1 MAAPRAAER
10 PASFE
15 MARVINDRVNA
26 RKPAPW
32 NDPRIRA
39 FIYQIVCVA
48 LFAALIWYLVS
59 NTVDNL
65 EQRQIRSGFDFLW
78 SGYGSQ
84 IDESLIG
91 WDPASTYA
99 RAFLVGIL
107 NTLKVGLI
115 GIVLATILGTVIGIA
130 RLSGNWL
137 LAKLASGYVETVRN
151 IPLLLQLFFFATLF
165 SSTFPP
171 QLDALDLGGSFY
183 LSKSG
188 LSFPQLEIETAH
200 VVAFL
205 ALLAGIVGAVFH
217 NRWAKRRHSETGV
230 SPARLGPSLALI
242 VLLPLLLWLLLG
254 APAEFDIPKK
264 GRFRMQGGGV
274 ISAEFLAIL
283 SGLVIYTAAFIA
295 EIVRSGILAV
305 TYGQTEASAA
315 LGLTR
320 GQVLRLVILP
330 QAMRV
335 VIPPMTSQY
344 LNLIKNSS
352 LGVAIGYPELVAI
365 ANISMNQ
372 TGRAIECVLVIMA
385 VYLTVSLA
393 IAGFMNWY
401 NKRVALVE
409 R

>member
-1 MAAPRAAER
+1 
-10 PASFE
+10 
-15 MARVINDRVNA
+15 MARAIDHRSA
-26 RKPAPW
+26 TPKPAPW
-32 NDPRIRA
+32 NDPRVRA
-39 FIYQIVCVA
+39 IVCQVVCIG
-48 LFAALIWYLVS
+48 LFAGLVWYLVS
-59 NTVDNL
+59 NTVENL
-65 EQRQIRSGFDFLW
+65 ERRQIRSGFDFLW

-107 NTLKVGLI
+107 NTLKVGV
-115 GIVLATILGTVIGIA
+115 GGVVLATILGTVIGIA
-130 RLSGNWL
+130 RLSSNWL
-137 LAKLASGYVETVRN
+137 IAKLASGYVETVRN

-188 LSFPQLEIETAH
+188 LQFPQLEIEAAH

-205 ALLAGIVGAVFH
+205 GLLAGIAGALFYNH
-217 NRWAKRRHSETGV
+217 WAKRRQSETGV
-230 SPARLGPSLALI
+230 SPARLWPSLALI
-242 VLLPLLLWLLLG
+242 VLPPLLLWLLLG
-254 APAEFDIPKK
+254 ASAEFDVPKK
-264 GRFRMQGGGV
+264 GRFRMEGGGV
-274 ISAEFLAIL
+274 ISTEFLAIL

-305 TYGQTEASAA
+305 SYGQTEASAA

-385 VYLTVSLA
+385 VYLTVSLG

-401 NKRVALVE
+401 NKRMALVE